1 MAAAPKKAPKKVPKK
16 SAGKKTRRRRGV
28 KIQPT
33 ELTASELSIE
43 PEGELA
49 ALGDRVRGDGGA
61 VLGAYREPLGGHA
74 LLLVSLPIERVQP
87 TPFQRDV
94 SDAHVRKL
102 TRAMDK
108 TRRFLDPIIV
118 VRGDDGYLTPNGNHR
133 LTVLAELGAKAVVGL
148 LVPEAEVA
156 FHILAL
162 NIEKA
167 HNLRERAIEV
177 VRMYRELAKLAPR
190 KEPDFELEF
199 EEPSLVTLG
208 FGYEKR
214 GRLSGGAYHPVLK
227 RVDGW
232 IDAPLTDAIAERE
245 KRAAL
250 LLDLDDAVGDAVKRL
265 KDAGLSSPYLKN
277 FVVARINPLRF
288 IKGDPP
294 PLEELLPKMAARARG
309 MDAGKIKPQD
319 LANSGGSPAEG

>member
-1 MAAAPKKAPKKVPKK
+1 MATAKKKAAKKP
-16 SAGKKTRRRRGV
+16 GKKTRRRGV

-33 ELTASELSIE
+33 ELVASELAIPN
-43 PEGELA
+43 PEGDVAVLA
-49 ALGDRVRGDGGA
+49 NHVRDDGGA
-61 VLGAYREPLGGHA
+61 VLGAYREPLGGHN
-74 LLLVSLPIERVQP
+74 LLFVSLPIDKVNP

-118 VRGDDGYLTPNGNHR
+118 VRRDSGYMTPNGNHR
-133 LTVLAELGAKAVVGL
+133 LTVLKELGAKAVVGL
-148 LVPEAEVA
+148 LVPEASVA
-156 FHILAL
+156 YQILAL

-167 HNLRERAIEV
+167 HNLRERALEV
-177 VRMYRELAKLAPR
+177 VRMYRELVSLLGDQ
-190 KEPDFELEF
+190 KESDYELEF
-199 EEPSLVTLG
+199 EEPALVTLG

-227 RVDGW
+227 RVDSW
-232 IDAPLTDAIAERE
+232 INGPFAKAVEERE
-245 KRAAL
+245 RRAAL
-250 LLDLDDAVGDAVKRL
+250 VLELDDAVNEAVAKL
-265 KDAGLSSPYLKN
+265 KEAGLQSPYLKT

-294 PLEELLPKMAARARG
+294 PLDELLPKMTSRARG
-309 MDAGKIKPQD
+309 MDASKIKPQD
-319 LANSGGSPAEG
+319 LARSGGAPDE